1 MISAKVIII
10 PRFRWD
16 EVMIVLHFSVYK
28 EKKYISANHIYQENR
43 VMLKF

>member
-1 MISAKVIII
+1 MISAKVNII

-28 EKKYISANHIYQENR
+28 EKIYISTQTIFIR
-43 VMLKF
+43 KIG

>member
-28 EKKYISANHIYQENR
+28 EKNIYPCKPY
-43 VMLKF
+43 LSGK